1 MSGEFGEFHDEL
13 RTVARELL
21 GKDGDTEPVGWPGL
35 AGAGWTGLEVAAGY
49 DGAGATFTEVAILL
63 EEVGRAA
70 ARTAYPSVAAAGIG
84 ALTLLDSDTRRDGL
98 LRATVAGTALPIAV
112 LEGNMVPAAG
122 GETACAGTGGI
133 VPGFRLTQTSEGFEL
148 SGSADFVPD
157 APAATILLIPA
168 LDPSGAIRVVVVEP
182 DTAGLRITARPVV
195 DATRALG
202 RVDADAVPL
211 VPESVRPFRS
221 DIDRGL
227 RILFDRAALA
237 VACDS
242 VGIAA
247 AMLDATV
254 EYARVRTQF
263 DRPIGSFQ
271 AVKHA
276 CADMLVE
283 LTIARRLLAEALAVA
298 SDASPESSRAVAIA
312 KAYAGEAGVRI
323 AGKAMQLHGGI
334 GYTWESGIHRY
345 LKRATLNRALF
356 GSPADLRREI
366 ARDYLRP

>member
-1 MSGEFGEFHDEL
+1 MMTGEFGEFHDEL

-21 GKDGDTEPVGWPGL
+21 GKGGDAEIGWPAL
-35 AGAGWTGLEVAAGY
+35 AGAGWTGLEVAPEHE
-49 DGAGATFTEVAILL
+49 GAGATFTEVAILL

-84 ALTLLDSDTRRDGL
+84 ALTLLDSDTRRDAL
-98 LRATVAGTALPIAV
+98 LRDTVAGTAVPIAV

-133 VPGFRLTQTSEGFEL
+133 VPGFRLNQTSEGFEL
-148 SGSADFVPD
+148 AGSAAFVPD
-157 APAATILLIPA
+157 APAATTLLIPA
-168 LDPSGAIRVVVVEP
+168 LDPSGEIRLAIVAPGAPGV
-182 DTAGLRITARPVV
+182 RITAEPVV
-195 DATRALG
+195 DATRILG
-202 RVDADAVPL
+202 RVAADAV
-211 VPESVRPFRS
+211 SVAPDAVRSFRS
-221 DIDRGL
+221 DGDGGL
-227 RILFDRAALA
+227 RAVYDRAALA

-242 VGIAA
+242 LGIAA

-254 EYARVRTQF
+254 EYARVRSQF

-283 LTIARRLLAEALAVA
+283 LTIARRLVAEAVA
-298 SDASPESSRAVAIA
+298 GAGDSGRAVAVA

-334 GYTWESGIHRY
+334 GYTWESGVHRY
-345 LKRATLNRALF
+345 LKRATLNRVLF
-356 GSPADLRREI
+356 GSPAARRREI